1 MRLLVDKNGDGVI
14 SDNETGADVM
24 DSWNSTVSA
33 GQTFSSGTMDDE
45 GNEEP
50 AEYNVAFTIP
60 EEQTNGPIAWRFTV
74 YNTANENIYY
84 QVSGISLYKGD
95 EEDGEAVIPEVK
107 VLQIV
112 SDDKKDTAVNL
123 ESSNAELFKKYAKL
137 DDYKINVT
145 TITLSEYL
153 KHFAEVNA
161 SDYKGIRQREH
172 YSRSREIISIIRWII
187 WIIISSCLV
196 VAPICRKQAI
206 RMEPWHLQPGYLRM
220 TRV

>member
-1 MRLLVDKNGDGVI
+1 
-14 SDNETGADVM
+14 
-24 DSWNSTVSA
+24 
-33 GQTFSSGTMDDE
+33 MDDE

-50 AEYNVAFTIP
+50 AEYNVAFSIP

-95 EEDGEAVIPEVK
+95 EKDGEAVIPEVK

-112 SDDKKDTAVNL
+112 SDDKKDTAVDL
-123 ESSNAELFKKYAKL
+123 ESGNAELFKKYAKL

-161 SDYKGIRQREH
+161 SDYKGD
-172 YSRSREIISIIRWII
+172 
-187 WIIISSCLV
+187 
-196 VAPICRKQAI
+196 KT
-206 RMEPWHLQPGYLRM
+206 
-220 TRV
+220 TRTLFSQS